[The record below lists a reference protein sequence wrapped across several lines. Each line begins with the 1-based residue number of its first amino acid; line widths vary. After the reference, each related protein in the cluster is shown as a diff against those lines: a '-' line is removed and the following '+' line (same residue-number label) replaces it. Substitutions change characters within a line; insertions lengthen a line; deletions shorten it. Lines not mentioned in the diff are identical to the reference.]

1 MHLNSLLKKIRREV
15 SNFMDWWKT
24 SYTNGWVTKE
34 ELRWVVIT
42 PENPFGDITKEQY
55 KEITGVE
62 Y

>member
-1 MHLNSLLKKIRREV
+1 MT
-15 SNFMDWWKT
+15 FWKT
-24 SYTNGWVTKE
+24 AYDNEWITKE
-34 ELRWVVIT
+34 DLREAVKT